1 MTIETTDTAARCQL
15 KTLMDRVVQDREVV
29 IVWRR
34 QGGGVA
40 LVGADELERLLETA
54 QLLRSSRNAARLLSA
69 LERARSE
76 GLPVLGLDDL
86 EGRLEA

>member
-1 MTIETTDTAARCQL
+1 MTIETTYTAARCQL

-34 QGGGVA
+34 QGGDVA
-40 LVGADELERLLETA
+40 LVGADELERLPETV
-54 QLLRSSRNAARLLSA
+54 QLLRSSRNVARLSSV

-76 GLPVLGLDDL
+76 GLPVLRLEDL

>member
-34 QGGGVA
+34 
-40 LVGADELERLLETA
+40 
-54 QLLRSSRNAARLLSA
+54 
-69 LERARSE
+69 
-76 GLPVLGLDDL
+76 
-86 EGRLEA
+86 